1 MKSLSL
7 NRSIINE
14 FILVGFSIPSHYIPL
29 IFFIL
34 FLSYLLTMA
43 GNVFILVLYFSNESL
58 HKPMYFFICNLAILD
73 IIFINVIVPVLLKG
87 VINQSNRLS
96 VAACLAQGYLYFL
109 VGTTQ
114 FFLLDA
120 MCIDRYF
127 AICHPLHYPTIMQKK
142 TCAWLVTGAWMS
154 SFVSHLAPSFFI
166 LQLSFCNNEINHFF
180 CDAGPVVRNACT
192 DTTSLQL
199 FMFLS
204 SCTLFFSFF
213 IATISYTFILLA
225 ISKIKSVEGRKRV
238 FSTCSSH
245 ALVVTIFYG
254 SCMFMYVKPVQYQG
268 VDEYDKTVAI
278 LNTVVVPLINPYIYT
293 LRNNVIWN
301 IIKSRPK

>member
-1 MKSLSL
+1 
-7 NRSIINE
+7 
-14 FILVGFSIPSHYIPL
+14 
-29 IFFIL
+29 
-34 FLSYLLTMA
+34 
-43 GNVFILVLYFSNESL
+43 
-58 HKPMYFFICNLAILD
+58 
-73 IIFINVIVPVLLKG
+73 
-87 VINQSNRLS
+87 
-96 VAACLAQGYLYFL
+96 
-109 VGTTQ
+109 
-114 FFLLDA
+114 
-120 MCIDRYF
+120 MCIDRYL
-127 AICHPLHYPTIMQKK
+127 AICPHSITQLSCVRKQGVD
-142 TCAWLVTGAWMS
+142 VTGAWMS
-154 SFVSHLAPSFFI
+154 SFVTNFVLSVLI
-166 LQLSFCNNEINHFF
+166 MKLSFCDNEINHFF
-180 CDAGPVVRNACT
+180 CDSGPVVRNACT

-213 IATISYTFILLA
+213 IATLSYIFILLA

-268 VDEYDKTVAI
+268 ADEYDKTVAI